1 MALLKRNCCSH
12 KEAKNW
18 RCIGFCERDLA
29 PSASMSANLIG
40 PSVAE
45 AILCSEHERLKNA
58 RRFDSL
64 SSIFRSQ
71 PGSRALLVFHAKSYR
86 WRRSEEGIKPTLYLP
101 RKRAEP
107 LGSVSVRREQGHMAD
122 VSKASRFIPSS
133 NYPHSGGPAD
143 GRLFFRCLGFAFF
156 SPAIS
161 RKILIFNDIW
171 LGPESNRR
179 HEDFQSSA
187 LPTELPSL

>member
-1 MALLKRNCCSH
+1 M
-12 KEAKNW
+12 
-18 RCIGFCERDLA
+18 GFCERDLA

-45 AILCSEHERLKNA
+45 AILCSEHERLENA

-107 LGSVSVRREQGHMAD
+107 WGSARRKRQGHMAD

-133 NYPHSGGPAD
+133 NYPHTGGPAD
-143 GRLFFRCLGFAFF
+143 RRLFFCRLGFGFF